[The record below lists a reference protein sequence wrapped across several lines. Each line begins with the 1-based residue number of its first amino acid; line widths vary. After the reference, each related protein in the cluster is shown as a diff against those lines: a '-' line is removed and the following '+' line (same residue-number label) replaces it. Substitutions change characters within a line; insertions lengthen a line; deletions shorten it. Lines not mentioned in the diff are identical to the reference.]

1 MLIFGVLEE
10 EVNLV
15 MDNEKKTFV
24 EQEINQE
31 GVEVKDERRKKFKN
45 GN

>member
-1 MLIFGVLEE
+1 MPIFGVWEE
-10 EVNLV
+10 EVNLA
-15 MDNEKKTFV
+15 MDNEKKTSV

-31 GVEVKDERRKKFKN
+31 GVEPKDERRKKFKN